1 MVLSSSHANYRK
13 ILITSSKTFTII
25 NVFHISPLRKEAHDA
40 CTSKLLCKYPPIC
53 ANWFDRDH
61 IVLIIPTPASIVD
74 VGKILS
80 TKLIVNEGQNGA
92 DAAGPMA
99 TRTPTL
105 HEIDQHSIGL
115 MLIWSFIV
123 LTLVVTAFP
132 LIAVFS

>member
-1 MVLSSSHANYRK
+1 MV
-13 ILITSSKTFTII
+13 
-25 NVFHISPLRKEAHDA
+25 
-40 CTSKLLCKYPPIC
+40 
-53 ANWFDRDH
+53 
-61 IVLIIPTPASIVD
+61 
-74 VGKILS
+74 
-80 TKLIVNEGQNGA
+80 
-92 DAAGPMA
+92 

>member
-1 MVLSSSHANYRK
+1 MGSENADVSTHASW
-13 ILITSSKTFTII
+13 L
-25 NVFHISPLRKEAHDA
+25 
-40 CTSKLLCKYPPIC
+40 
-53 ANWFDRDH
+53 
-61 IVLIIPTPASIVD
+61 
-74 VGKILS
+74 G
-80 TKLIVNEGQNGA
+80 NGA
-92 DAAGPMA
+92 DAAGPMV